1 MTVRSFFLQQHVY
14 ASSDTPLV
22 ALTND
27 SGADVVVT
35 AVQFAG
41 AHIPSLKVE
50 RYDAAITTEA
60 TTSTGMTFTAGSATV
75 TGSGTAFL
83 TKFRA
88 GNLVR
93 LSADTDADYTRVLS
107 VNNDEQIT
115 LAAPYPGTGGTGTG
129 QRSTESA
136 PTVYCADVPETSA
149 GVTTYSIEAAT
160 ITEPDEADLTYAQ
173 EVFLSDR
180 DRALPLLYDM
190 HIPAGDSLVIETA
203 DHFDAYTLLL
213 VQVAFTKDIP

>member
-1 MTVRSFFLQQHVY
+1 MTIRSFVLQQHVY

-22 ALTND
+22 ALTNN

-50 RYDAAITTEA
+50 RYDAAITTESA
-60 TTSTGMTFTAGSATV
+60 TSTGMTFTAGSATV
-75 TGSGTAFL
+75 MGSGTAFL

-88 GNLVR
+88 GNFVR
-93 LSADTDADYTRVLS
+93 LSADTDDDYTQILAIDD
-107 VNNDEQIT
+107 DEQLT

-129 QRSTESA
+129 QRRTESA
-136 PTVYCADVPETSA
+136 PTAYCANAPGTSA
-149 GVTTYSIEAAT
+149 GVTTYSVEAAT
-160 ITEPDEADLTYAQ
+160 ITEPDPSGLTFAE
-173 EVFLSDR
+173 EVYLNER
-180 DRALPLLYDM
+180 DRALPLLHDV
-190 HIPAGDSLVIETA
+190 HVPAGDSLVIETTDDFA
-203 DHFDAYTLLL
+203 GYAFVL